1 MQIVI
6 KREQELA
13 IQVSEKI
20 DFKSKKHIR
29 DTDIICL

>member
-1 MQIVI
+1 MQIII

-20 DFKSKKHIR
+20 DFKSKRHMR
-29 DTDIICL
+29 DTDIIYL